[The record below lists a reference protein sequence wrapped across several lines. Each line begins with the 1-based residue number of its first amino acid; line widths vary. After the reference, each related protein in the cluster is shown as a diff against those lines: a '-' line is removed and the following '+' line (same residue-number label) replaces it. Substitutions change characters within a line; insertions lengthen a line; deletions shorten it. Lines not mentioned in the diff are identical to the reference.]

1 MSKIARA
8 ELVQPFVCALS
19 QGQPTFTHVKTAFKA
34 FLDERPPITPSD
46 KSLSAVAH
54 LHMTYLL
61 AHSGFEEAARRCHT
75 GDGSLEGLALVRDEA
90 VKAELI
96 NALAC
101 RLVTAAMPSKLG
113 GCVPDMSN
121 AMEKAAS
128 LFGNFQRA
136 NMPQM
141 LVADLRV
148 IDTLLG
154 DLEPATPS
162 VGEACSA
169 VVDVVQA
176 PGGASKLKATRALA
190 AFLQSRV
197 GKHVGK
203 LVSAAVAKQEAA
215 VAKEQEIDASIAQLR
230 DRAVDPVNVSEKAL
244 MELRKGI
251 VTAVG
256 LVKAAGVSSRSQ
268 DLRDLVE
275 SLLHKY
281 QVAVVVCLKPE
292 SPPGKEHV
300 KFMGYLVSLVREWR
314 STMLPV
320 LPGAQNWH
328 GVAEPT
334 APEVEAIARLCAAF
348 REAEDHDAAKGGFGT
363 LSLRAAIDVG
373 LLFHHAVCE
382 ASVNTVSEEAA
393 WCKAK
398 AEEEGDF
405 EEAIETMCSTLKGH
419 LCSVGKALKSICG
432 EAGTDN
438 LAITYEQAASE
449 CWDDE
454 NHIKKDWA
462 AKLAKLDQ
470 CAEIGKIEEVLGIN
484 KILAAAGGD
493 SDCEE
498 VAKKLNTLMGSMAAL
513 VAAARLQQHSGFA
526 AGETVDLE
534 AEERFWKAFQVLAKE
549 LPATA
554 QEEEDELMA
563 KLRSLK
569 AAMSEM
575 LKDSVQ
581 HCKTF
586 LEGCK
591 SAMEPKVM
599 DIKAMFKDPAGFDDA
614 VSNLIAYEGRNEF
627 VSTLKNLQG
636 KRGLQRLDMLAA
648 CVSSSH
654 VHLEEDL
661 AKFKADAHDFRQKC
675 RLQISCRSAA
685 LILQKGR
692 REDLASFFADCKA
705 LKVLAKLP
713 ATLKQRL
720 DDLGKS
726 A

>member
-1 MSKIARA
+1 M
-8 ELVQPFVCALS
+8 S
-19 QGQPTFTHVKTAFKA
+19 QGQPTFTHVKTAFKC
-34 FLDERPPITPSD
+34 FMDERPPITPSD

-61 AHSGFEEAARRCHT
+61 AHSGFEEAAQRCHT

-90 VKAELI
+90 VKAELT
-96 NALAC
+96 NVLAC

-113 GCVPDMSN
+113 GGCAPLDISN
-121 AMEKAAS
+121 AMLKAAS
-128 LFGNFQRA
+128 LFRNFQRA
-136 NMPQM
+136 SLPQP

-169 VVDVVQA
+169 VMDLVQP
-176 PGGASKLKATRALA
+176 PGGASRLKATRALA

-203 LVSAAVAKQEAA
+203 LVSAAVVKQEAA
-215 VAKEQEIDASIAQLR
+215 VAKEREIDASIDQLR
-230 DRAVDPVNVSEKAL
+230 DRAGDPANVSEKHL
-244 MELRKGI
+244 MELHKGI

-256 LVKAAGVSSRSQ
+256 LVKAAGASSRSQ
-268 DLRDLVE
+268 GLRDVVE
-275 SLLHKY
+275 SLLCKH
-281 QVAVVVCLKPE
+281 QVAAVVRLKPE

-300 KFMGYLVSLVREWR
+300 KAMGYLVSLVHEWR
-314 STMLPV
+314 SHMLPV
-320 LPGAQNWH
+320 LPGAQEWH

-334 APEVEAIARLCAAF
+334 APEVEVIARLCAAF
-348 REAEDHDAAKGGFGT
+348 QEAEDRDAAKDGFGA

-373 LLFHHAVCE
+373 LLFHRAVCE
-382 ASVNTVSEEAA
+382 ASVNTVSVEAA
-393 WCKAK
+393 WCKAN

-405 EEAIETMCSTLKGH
+405 EEAIKTMCSTLKGH
-419 LCSVGKALKSICG
+419 LCSISEALTSICG
-432 EAGTDN
+432 AVGTDN
-438 LAITYEQAASE
+438 LAITYEQAVSE

-462 AKLAKLDQ
+462 AKLAKLDV
-470 CAEIGKIEEVLGIN
+470 CAEIGKIQEVLGVK

-498 VAKKLNTLMGSMAAL
+498 LAKKLDTLAGSFAAL

-534 AEERFWKAFQVLAKE
+534 AEERYWKAFQVLAKE

-554 QEEEDELMA
+554 QEEEDKLMD

-569 AAMSEM
+569 VAMSEV
-575 LKDSVQ
+575 LKDSVR
-581 HCKTF
+581 HCQTF
-586 LEGCK
+586 LKGCK
-591 SAMEPKVM
+591 SAMEPKIM
-599 DIKAMFKDPAGFDDA
+599 DIKAMFKDPAGFDAA
-614 VSNLIAYEGRNEF
+614 VSKLIAYEGRTEF
-627 VSTLKNLQG
+627 VSTLKDLQG
-636 KRGLQRLDMLAA
+636 KRGLQRLDLLAA

-654 VHLEEDL
+654 VLLEEDL
-661 AKFKADAHDFRQKC
+661 ATFKADAHDFRQKC

-692 REDLASFFADCKA
+692 REDVASFSPTA
-705 LKVLAKLP
+705 
-713 ATLKQRL
+713 RR
-720 DDLGKS
+720 
-726 A
+726 